1 MFLTMILSLSVGF
14 IFVTIYCLNNKRG
27 EAEEPVRW
35 LFVSEF
41 NLKIAKG
48 DYDKLK

>member
-1 MFLTMILSLSVGF
+1 MFLTVILVVSVCF
-14 IFVTIYCLNNKRG
+14 IYVSVYCINNKAG

-35 LFVSEF
+35 LFESQF

-48 DYDKLK
+48 DYEKRE

>member
-1 MFLTMILSLSVGF
+1 MIISLSVGF
-14 IFVTIYCLNNKRG
+14 IFITVYCLNTKRG

-48 DYDKLK
+48 DYDKIK

>member
-1 MFLTMILSLSVGF
+1 MFVTMILAVSVGF
-14 IFVTIYCLNNKRG
+14 ICITIYCLNHKGG

-48 DYDKLK
+48 DYGKVK